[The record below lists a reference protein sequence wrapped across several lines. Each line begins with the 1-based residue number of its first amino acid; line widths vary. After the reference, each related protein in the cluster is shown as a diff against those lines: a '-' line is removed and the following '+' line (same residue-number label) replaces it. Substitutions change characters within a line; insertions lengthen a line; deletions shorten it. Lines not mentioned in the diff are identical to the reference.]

1 MAWALLDFH
10 EAIPKLLELRLKH
23 EHELADELPVKL
35 VCGPPFGHSIGFV
48 TSAALLQQHI
58 DLIRTIES
66 IRDWSAKNG
75 GKLPNT
81 LQELDLPAPVDCI
94 LNKSFAYGLSLDGH
108 SATLQGAIVENRGFK
123 YELELD

>member
-48 TSAALLQQHI
+48 TSAASLQQHI

>member
-10 EAIPKLLELRLKH
+10 EAIPKLLEIGTKH
-23 EHELADELPVKL
+23 ELDLADELPVKL
-35 VCGPPFGHSIGFV
+35 VCGPPFGPSIRFV
-48 TSAALLQQHI
+48 TAAASLQQHI

-75 GKLPNT
+75 GKLPKT
-81 LQELDLPAPVDCI
+81 LQELDLPAPVDCVV
-94 LNKSFAYGLSLDGH
+94 NKPFVYGLSFDGH

-123 YELELD
+123 SELELD